1 MEPLGRPSTFSSVS
15 PQGCIIDFF
24 VSTLRRSKANIELV
38 IVRAWIFCWSTFRRI
53 FEASPVRNAKQRLAK
68 RELRTVVVFSSVTVV
83 VGCGRT
89 SSFLIE
95 FLLAC
100 ERCSDKL
107 DRSSG
112 MAPRTWHL
120 STACERTSHD
130 AREQLRRHAVSTMRQ
145 SSTRRMTHTRSSRT
159 RHTQRSCLAW
169 LQVQIHD
176 GDPRVWSSLQNWRMS
191 SCSAK
196 ISRLALWLLAAAS
209 PHIMRWLVCGW

>member
-1 MEPLGRPSTFSSVS
+1 MEH
-15 PQGCIIDFF
+15 
-24 VSTLRRSKANIELV
+24 VSTH
-38 IVRAWIFCWSTFRRI
+38 

-107 DRSSG
+107 DLSSG

-145 SSTRRMTHTRSSRT
+145 SSTRRMTHTRFSRM
-159 RHTQRSCLAW
+159 RLTQRSCLAW
-169 LQVQIHD
+169 LQVHVLA
-176 GDPRVWSSLQNWRMS
+176 GAPRGVGFPRVWSSLQTGE
-191 SCSAK
+191 C
-196 ISRLALWLLAAAS
+196 LLAAPRYRDWRSGFWRRRHPQHHALVGA
-209 PHIMRWLVCGW
+209 WLVTYFSAV